1 MEEAIEQV
9 KETCKEIAP
18 QQPKHEKRTVS
29 YLVKIV
35 REIIAAVFWLYVLV
49 KLFIFDIDIVLVNKF
64 LPGYAW
70 FLSFKFFI
78 FIGVITIIWLIT
90 KNKYMLSWSLYALF
104 YPLIVLFWKIPFF
117 VFKQRSWVFA
127 FAFINAVISFFKSIK
142 YNFVTSVIFLI
153 SLAVIFSF
161 SNEKLLWTAAA
172 TLLVLLLIT
181 YVHRFILVFK
191 PSSIFQV
198 HIKIFSGIRKHGMPS
213 FALDENIKNLPVESL
228 DQKQLEKWTTSLQ
241 TSVLYNRVCLFAA
254 KKLKDYQ
261 SSGLNIISYVLTIL
275 LLIALTVFSFA
286 AINYGLYKINN
297 NMFGFSAAPTF
308 FIFFYYSFNNLLFNS
323 IQEITPI
330 MPISQTA
337 SIIESLFALF
347 LVVIFVSLLL
357 SVRGQRHSE
366 ELNEIIKKIKE
377 EGKSMEQFIVDEYKL
392 DSIEAAISEL
402 KRLKAGLVNFIYQ
415 LSKNI

>member
-191 PSSIFQV
+191 P
-198 HIKIFSGIRKHGMPS
+198 
-213 FALDENIKNLPVESL
+213 
-228 DQKQLEKWTTSLQ
+228 
-241 TSVLYNRVCLFAA
+241 C
-254 KKLKDYQ
+254 YQ
-261 SSGLNIISYVLTIL
+261 N
-275 LLIALTVFSFA
+275 
-286 AINYGLYKINN
+286 LYK
-297 NMFGFSAAPTF
+297 T
-308 FIFFYYSFNNLLFNS
+308 
-323 IQEITPI
+323 
-330 MPISQTA
+330 
-337 SIIESLFALF
+337 
-347 LVVIFVSLLL
+347 
-357 SVRGQRHSE
+357 
-366 ELNEIIKKIKE
+366 
-377 EGKSMEQFIVDEYKL
+377 KL
-392 DSIEAAISEL
+392 P
-402 KRLKAGLVNFIYQ
+402 
-415 LSKNI
+415 